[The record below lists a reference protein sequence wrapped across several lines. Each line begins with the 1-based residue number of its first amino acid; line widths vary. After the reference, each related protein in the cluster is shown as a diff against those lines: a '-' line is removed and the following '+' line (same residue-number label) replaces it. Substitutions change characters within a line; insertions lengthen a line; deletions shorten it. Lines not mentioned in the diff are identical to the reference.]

1 MSESQTKKY
10 QIKKYKLILKA
21 YSPIHIWSGET
32 LDKRF
37 DAVEMNGS
45 VYIIDI
51 RRLIE
56 LAKNMNRINIFDN
69 SLDIQTILST
79 LNITDVEGVA
89 RYKLSG
95 SLKLSALGGSANVNK
110 INPMIRLLDY
120 KSYIPG
126 SEVKGSIRT
135 AILYYKCKNDPQ
147 ILGEALH
154 NLSRVLHNL
163 SNKSK
168 VRKTAASNLE
178 NKVLRNGKDIHYDL
192 LRSLIISDLYPS
204 QGDTNLSLGEILLL
218 TPRLRRAILLVE
230 YIDPSTQLYGNIGI
244 RIIPDTY
251 NIDKNLLVNACREF
265 SRDIIIHEKTELN
278 KLKSKT
284 QNASISNIYD
294 QLIKFYTDLEDD
306 LNKGSTII
314 RLGYGEGHFSTTIGL
329 LLYGNKEF
337 STRYKTLLSTLNI
350 KDPISRKVIVV
361 KGSKTMPLGWARI
374 ELQDKSD

>member
-10 QIKKYKLILKA
+10 QIKKYRLILEA

-37 DAVEMNGS
+37 DAVERNGS

-51 RRLIE
+51 SRLIE
-56 LAKNMNRINIFDN
+56 LAKNMNMINIFDN
-69 SLDIQTILST
+69 PRYIQTILST

-95 SLKLSALGGSANVNK
+95 SLKLSALGGSTNVNK
-110 INPMIRLLDY
+110 INPMIKLVDY

-135 AILYYKCKNDPQ
+135 AILYYKCKNNPQ
-147 ILGEALH
+147 ILEKALH
-154 NLSRVLHNL
+154 NLSKALHNL
-163 SNKSK
+163 SNKSNVK
-168 VRKTAASNLE
+168 KTAASNLE
-178 NKVLRNGKDIHYDL
+178 KEVLRNGKDMHYDL

-204 QGDTNLSLGEILLL
+204 QRDTNLSLGEILLL
-218 TPRLRRAILLVE
+218 TPRLRRVILLGE
-230 YIDPSTQLYGNIGI
+230 YIDPSTQLYGNTGI

-251 NIDKNLLVNACREF
+251 NVDKNLLVNACREF
-265 SRDIIIHEKTELN
+265 SRDIVIHEKTKLN
-278 KLKSKT
+278 ELKSKT
-284 QNASISNIYD
+284 QDASISNIYD
-294 QLIKFYTDLEDD
+294 QLIKFYTGLEDA
-306 LNKGSTII
+306 LNNGSTII
-314 RLGYGEGHFSTTIGL
+314 RLGYGEGYFSTTIGL

-337 STRYKTLLSTLNI
+337 STRYKALFSKLNI

-361 KGSKTMPLGWARI
+361 KGSKIMPLGWARI
-374 ELQDKSD
+374 ELQDKL